1 MVLLNRGSSF
11 YEVINIPRKLFPI
24 FRKKQ
29 IWISLHTTDKKVAS
43 IRSCSI
49 IAKVNA
55 RFLREEQMLNLTGF
69 ENNSDDD
76 IDEVLSKICYK
87 LSTMVQRRF
96 SYRRSYFISIR
107 LLVLFLLFRDFIL

>member
-11 YEVINIPRKLFPI
+11 YEVINIPRKLFPV

-76 IDEVLSKICYK
+76 IDEMLTK
-87 LSTMVQRRF
+87 L
-96 SYRRSYFISIR
+96 ISGHGFFHK
-107 LLVLFLLFRDFIL
+107 LVDIFLREMSSLHGSLT